1 MQACAVMEERNVAFR
16 VDAGPT
22 IGIGH
27 LRRCLTLAAALRE
40 QGYNVCFVCRERL
53 GQELAVLAAPYT
65 THWLEEV
72 HGGVD
77 QRSAVD
83 EELWDADATLSVLG
97 NRRVATSW
105 VVLDSYRLG
114 CCWERTVRSA
124 GHRILVI
131 DDYRDRQ
138 HHADVLVSD
147 TEMPFDPALN
157 ELANS

>member
-72 HGGVD
+72 YGGVD
-77 QRSAVD
+77 HRSAEDD
-83 EELWDADATLSVLG
+83 ERWEADWLLGVLCK
-97 NRRVATSW
+97 R
-105 VVLDSYRLG
+105 
-114 CCWERTVRSA
+114 
-124 GHRILVI
+124 
-131 DDYRDRQ
+131 
-138 HHADVLVSD
+138 
-147 TEMPFDPALN
+147 
-157 ELANS
+157 